1 MLASVIIRLAVSADT
16 SEVTQM
22 FHALWPGEPRA
33 SHARDVRA
41 TLTGKP
47 RTTLP
52 LVVFVAEA
60 NARLVGFAEVGLR
73 SHADGC
79 DARRPVGYLE
89 GWYVERRW
97 RKRGVGRML
106 VGVAA
111 GWCRAQGAREMA
123 SDTWS
128 TNRGSVTA
136 HRALGF
142 QVVDRVVN
150 LRRAL

>member
-1 MLASVIIRLAVSADT
+1 
-16 SEVTQM
+16 M
-22 FHALWPGEPRA
+22 FHALWPKESRA
-33 SHARDVRA
+33 AHGRDVRA
-41 TLTGKP
+41 TLAGAP

-60 NARLVGFAEVGLR
+60 DARLVGFAEVGLR

-89 GWYVERRW
+89 GWYVAREW
-97 RKRGVGRML
+97 RKRGVGRQLME
-106 VGVAA
+106 VATE
-111 GWCRAQGAREMA
+111 CRAQGAREMA

-128 TNRGSVTA
+128 TNRGSITA

-142 QVVDRVVN
+142 QLVDRVVN
-150 LRRAL
+150 FRRAL